1 MKFILQR
8 HALVAL
14 RIGVSIIMMA
24 HGAQR
29 FYYGTINDFGGWL
42 NTQGFLIGVPL
53 AWAIT
58 LFELIGGA
66 TLALGY
72 WKRYI
77 SLIWMFN
84 LFMGIILVHWRN
96 GWYVVGPGSGG
107 MEYSF
112 LLILCLLVLASDE
125 RRS

>member
-8 HALVAL
+8 HALVVL

-24 HGAQR
+24 HGTQR
-29 FYYGTINDFGGWL
+29 FYYGTIDEFGGWL

-53 AWAIT
+53 AWGIT

-77 SLIWMFN
+77 CLIWMFN
-84 LFMGIILVHWRN
+84 LLMGIILVHFAN
-96 GWYVVGPGSGG
+96 GWFVVGPGSGG
-107 MEYSF
+107 MEYSV

-125 RRS
+125 KKS